1 MDNIGKGKNNSTKK
15 DSKITHLSKN

>member
-15 DSKITHLSKN
+15 DSKITYLSTN